1 MRTLMTQFATLA
13 GAAAFL
19 YFAQLYGYVHFHHA
33 HDSDGFTMSLS
44 AHPLQLK
51 HGDIHGSS
59 DGDDDH
65 EHQAAQHIEDVSW
78 DFHKTLSGDQSLR
91 LIYFQSFNL
100 SVLLEDHIPEPPSA
114 LKVEVD
120 HPPRPL
126 LVKQPSSLRAPPTS
140 SV

>member
-1 MRTLMTQFATLA
+1 MTRFVVMA

-19 YFAQLYGYVHFHHA
+19 YFAQLYGYVHFHHS
-33 HDSDGFTMSLS
+33 HHSDGFSMSLS

-51 HGDIHGSS
+51 HGDIHRTS

-65 EHQAAQHIEDVSW
+65 NHQTAQHIKDVYW
-78 DFHKTLSGDQSLR
+78 DFHKTLSDDQSPQ
-91 LIYFQSFNL
+91 LIQFQSFDL
-100 SVLLEDHIPEPPSA
+100 SVLREDLIPEPPSA
-114 LKVEVD
+114 LQVEVD